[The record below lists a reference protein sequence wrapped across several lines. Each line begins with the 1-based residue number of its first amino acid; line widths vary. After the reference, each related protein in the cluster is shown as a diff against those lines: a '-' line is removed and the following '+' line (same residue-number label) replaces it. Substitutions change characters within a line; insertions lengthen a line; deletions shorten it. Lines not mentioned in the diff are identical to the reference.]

1 MQNTW
6 IGLWGTGETNS
17 QSLGTNI
24 SHTGSPLGS
33 SPCAE
38 LPDGALS
45 TCLEAQVWGQG
56 ERKRKRERGQ
66 VRDGRRTYGLTIQVS
81 GTDVNP
87 RGL

>member
-38 LPDGALS
+38 LPDRALS

-56 ERKRKRERGQ
+56 ERKRERERPGQ
-66 VRDGRRTYGLTIQVS
+66 GWQTYVRPYHS
-81 GTDVNP
+81 GQWH
-87 RGL
+87 